1 MDIKVKYIST
11 RDEVADIF
19 TKGHNVARFSILNNK
34 LQILAPTPKFAQGAR
49 GHGLWEKSGFYDSLL

>member
-11 RDEVADIF
+11 LDEVADIF
-19 TKGHNVARFSILNNK
+19 TKGHNVARFSILNDK

-49 GHGLWEKSGFYDSLL
+49 GHGL